1 MYGVSSVGVGG
12 LEFESK
18 STSYI
23 LDSFPEASAPSL
35 LIRSSS
41 NRAKIGLLGK
51 AASLEALKCSNS
63 LGRSVSRL
71 LCCSGDRLRER
82 GVCGCQRIT
91 VSSVMV
97 EVKEG
102 ERSASSRALRGV
114 MGRSDVSIR

>member
-12 LEFESK
+12 LEFESESK
-18 STSYI
+18 SISYI

-35 LIRSSS
+35 LICPSS
-41 NRAKIGLLGK
+41 NRTKNGPLEK

-63 LGRSVSRL
+63 LGRRVSRL

-82 GVCGCQRIT
+82 GVRGCQPIT

-97 EVKEG
+97 EVKQ
-102 ERSASSRALRGV
+102 R
-114 MGRSDVSIR
+114 